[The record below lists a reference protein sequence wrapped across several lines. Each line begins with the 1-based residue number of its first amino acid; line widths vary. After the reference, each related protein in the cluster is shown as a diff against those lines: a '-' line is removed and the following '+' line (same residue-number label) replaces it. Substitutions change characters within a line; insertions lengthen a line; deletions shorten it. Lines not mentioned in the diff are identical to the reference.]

1 MRVLALSPTCPS
13 HPNKP
18 WRRDTTSHFTKEMT
32 QPALHTTAPST
43 LYSRLYPRRT
53 KPQSIRGGSL
63 LRCSLHWSE
72 DRRNVYDLTLAE
84 SVYLKAR
91 RRPGR
96 DAIGSEQLPC
106 SGSRKPRSW
115 GREKPGPCPQGL
127 RPQTRNRCI
136 RRANAETQQLIPTV
150 LTGSRMLP
158 GEPVFP

>member
-43 LYSRLYPRRT
+43 LSSRLYPRRM

-63 LRCSLHWSE
+63 LRCSLHWPE
-72 DRRNVYDLTLAE
+72 DMRNVYDLTLAE
-84 SVYLKAR
+84 SVYLKGR

-96 DAIGSEQLPC
+96 DAVRSEQLPC
-106 SGSRKPRSW
+106 SSRKPRGW
-115 GREKPGPCPQGL
+115 GREKPGPRPHGL
-127 RPQTRNRCI
+127 RPQTQNRCI
-136 RRANAETQQLIPTV
+136 RRTKAETQQLIPTV